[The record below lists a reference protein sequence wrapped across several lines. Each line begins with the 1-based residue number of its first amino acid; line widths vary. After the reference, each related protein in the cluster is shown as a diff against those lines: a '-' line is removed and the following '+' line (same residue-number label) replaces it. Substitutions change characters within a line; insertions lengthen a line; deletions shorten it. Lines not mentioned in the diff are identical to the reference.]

1 MFIKR
6 SYSRELCVRDH
17 HLKGKLVSVQA
28 EVAVGFEMQALI
40 DGSARTRKKVT
51 ATLLGIYETGQCFGH
66 QCFSRA
72 QLRVRQ
78 VMNVTA
84 VERRLA
90 PDFSA
95 YDCSLLTRDV
105 RVNFQKGHM
114 DNVPDGPLFMR
125 SLQVVLT
132 GPNNDAVVAEAHP
145 IFQIA
150 LGARSVEGSGT
161 KRRVFRLSSLAPGYV
176 FSASANGFQSVT
188 GCFVIKPNTSR
199 REPIRIDLPLGV
211 WPSRQYDSA
220 APDGTSSVSS

>member
-1 MFIKR
+1 MKLAGLALAFAWAAHAETPIAAN
-6 SYSRELCVRDH
+6 LCEMAKQPDQF
-17 HLKGKLVSVQA
+17 KGKLVSVRA

-40 DGSARTRKKVT
+40 DGSCPNERVWFELDEPKRDNEYNALNRASKNNEFNVRKKVT

-105 RVNFQKGHM
+105 RVNFQKGHI

-132 GPNNDAVVAEAHP
+132 GRTTMRSWQKHIRFSKSRSRP
-145 IFQIA
+145 I
-150 LGARSVEGSGT
+150 G
-161 KRRVFRLSSLAPGYV
+161 
-176 FSASANGFQSVT
+176 
-188 GCFVIKPNTSR
+188 
-199 REPIRIDLPLGV
+199 
-211 WPSRQYDSA
+211 
-220 APDGTSSVSS
+220 